1 METPMSPSHTLTA
14 AETHT
19 TVLSLEQLQSLS
31 AGVMR
36 LRPVKS
42 AVLCGCTG
50 ATRSVCHI
58 DGVDDGDARA

>member
-1 METPMSPSHTLTA
+1 
-14 AETHT
+14 
-19 TVLSLEQLQSLS
+19 VLSLEQLQTLS

-36 LRPVKS
+36 LQPVKS